1 MQPVKGEKKM
11 LNMIKADLYRIVR
24 GKGIYILLF
33 IMIVMASVSVYMKE
47 AGYIAMG
54 GQVNMEEQNADI
66 DESGFVIDISEESD
80 IDLSGKKVDT
90 DILNA
95 NMNLYYL
102 FIILVSVIVMGDF
115 SSKTIKNTLTSAV
128 DRKTYF
134 ASKFILTEAL
144 AVLIVLINNF
154 FAYTLNY
161 IMNGKEYASE
171 LVEIWKV
178 TLRQIPMLLGVVSL
192 LVLAAFFI
200 RKAAVF
206 NAVTIL
212 FQIIFQVLIGVI
224 IVITK
229 SEILR
234 NFMGKYEIQTAL
246 SRLVYTSSDKYV
258 IQCACIGFTEIIV
271 SIILGYILF
280 RKVEIK

>member
-1 MQPVKGEKKM
+1 M

-47 AGYIAMG
+47 AGYIGMG

-224 IVITK
+224 IVITE